1 MKIETAFFLGGK
13 MNKRRRSLLLLVLFL
28 FLSST
33 GPWTHV
39 FGDGE
44 KAATILFTHDMHSY
58 LLPGTHRAE
67 GTVTEFGG
75 FARLKTVIDR
85 EKTKAPNA
93 LVLDAGDFSMGTLF
107 QTIFSTEAPE
117 LRLMGSM
124 GYDAVTLGNHEFDY
138 RSQGLADMLERAL
151 DSGETLPAIVTANLD
166 RTQETE
172 GSVKALQTALDR
184 YGAKDYML
192 LERNGVSIA
201 VFGLTGYDAI
211 ESAPMSEIGFLDPVE
226 RAKAVV
232 KEIKDIE
239 DPDLI
244 ICLSH
249 SGTWEDP
256 KDSEDQLLAKEVP
269 DIDVIISGHTHS
281 VTPTPLIQGDTII
294 ASAGENAGFLGRL
307 DLLETSE
314 GNWIVEG
321 FALLPVDA
329 TIRENRET
337 AVKVAAFLEMIETE
351 YLDGFGLSYDQ
362 VVVRSPYAFTEFKN
376 FAKVQEE
383 DPLGSLIA
391 DAYIHA
397 VKEAEGDRYEPIA
410 VAVVPAGVIR
420 GSIAEGE
427 ITVSDLF
434 NVSSLGMG
442 RDGTPGYPLI
452 SVYLTGK
459 ELSAIAEVD
468 ASVTPIMESA
478 QLYTSGLEYVFNP
491 NRLIFNKVTYLR
503 LVEEDGTR
511 VVPEDDK
518 LYRVVCGLYSGQ
530 MLGAVKG
537 KTFGMI
543 SLEPKDK
550 NGELITEFE
559 DHIIMK
565 ENQEAKEWLALVS
578 YLGSFPKGGDGV
590 PVIPALYQ
598 MPQGR
603 KTVEDSTAFGDLISQ
618 PNHVYYLLVGAVSAI
633 LLLFVLALYL
643 VKRRREKRSE
653 AEQR

>member
-1 MKIETAFFLGGK
+1 
-13 MNKRRRSLLLLVLFL
+13 MNKHKRFLLLWALFL
-28 FLSST
+28 FLTSSVPGT
-33 GPWTHV
+33 LA
-39 FGDGE
+39 FADGE
-44 KAATILFTHDMHSY
+44 KTATILFTHDMHSY
-58 LLPGTHRAE
+58 LLPGTHRSE
-67 GTVTEFGG
+67 GKVSEFGG

-85 EKTKAPNA
+85 EKTKTPNA
-93 LVLDAGDFSMGTLF
+93 LVMDAGDFSMGTLF
-107 QTIFSTEAPE
+107 QTIFSSEAPE

-138 RSQGLADMLERAL
+138 RSQGLADMLEAAM
-151 DSGETLPAIVTANLD
+151 DSKDLLPAIVTANLD
-166 RTQETE
+166 RNQEAE

-184 YGAKDYML
+184 YGAEEYLL
-192 LERNGVSIA
+192 LERDGVSIA
-201 VFGLTGYDAI
+201 VLGLTGYDAI

-232 KEIKDIE
+232 EEIKDLH

-256 KDSEDQLLAKEVP
+256 KVSEDQLLAKEVP

-307 DLLETSE
+307 DLLQNSD
-314 GNWIVEG
+314 GVWIVDE
-321 FALLPVDA
+321 FALLPVDG
-329 TIRENRET
+329 TIIENRET
-337 AVKVAAFLEMIETE
+337 AAKVADFLDMIETE

-362 VVVRSPYAFTEFKN
+362 IVVRSPFAFTEYKY

-391 DAYIHA
+391 DSYIHA

-420 GSIAEGE
+420 GSIAEGD

-434 NVSSLGMG
+434 NVSSLGIG

-459 ELSAIAEVD
+459 ELKAIAEVD

-478 QLYTSGLEYVFNP
+478 QLYTSGLEYAFNP

-511 VVPEDDK
+511 VIPEDDK

-550 NGELITEFE
+550 NGELITDFE
-559 DHIIMK
+559 KHIIMK

-578 YLGSFPKGGDGV
+578 YLGSFQKGADGI
-590 PVIPALYQ
+590 PVITPIYYTL
-598 MPQGR
+598 QGR
-603 KTVEDSTAFGDLISQ
+603 KTIEDSVEFGDLISQ
-618 PNHVYYLLVGAVSAI
+618 PNHVYYLLVGTVSTI
-633 LLLFVLALYL
+633 LLLLVLILYL
-643 VKRRREKRSE
+643 VKRRREKRSGAKE
-653 AEQR
+653 S

>member
-1 MKIETAFFLGGK
+1 
-13 MNKRRRSLLLLVLFL
+13 MNKRRLSLLLLALFL
-28 FLSST
+28 FITSIAPVPS
-33 GPWTHV
+33 V

-44 KAATILFTHDMHSY
+44 KSATILFTHDMHSY
-58 LLPGTHRAE
+58 LLPGTRRAE

-85 EKTKAPNA
+85 EKTKTPNA

-117 LRLMGSM
+117 LRLMGAM

-138 RSQGLADMLERAL
+138 RSQGLADMLKTAI
-151 DSGETLPAIVTANLD
+151 DSKEKLPSIVTANLD
-166 RTQETE
+166 RTMEAE

-184 YGAKDYML
+184 YGAQDYLL
-192 LERNGVSIA
+192 LERDGVSIA
-201 VFGLTGYDAI
+201 VFGITGYDAI
-211 ESAPMSEIGFLDPVE
+211 ESAPMSEIGFLDPVK

-232 KEIKDIE
+232 KEINDDH

-256 KDSEDQLLAKEVP
+256 KVSEDQLLAKEVP

-281 VTPTPLIQGDTII
+281 LTPTPLIQGDTII

-307 DLLETSE
+307 DLLQTSDGE
-314 GNWIVEG
+314 WIVDE
-321 FALLPVDA
+321 FALLPVDG
-329 TIRENRET
+329 TIREDRKT
-337 AVKVAAFLEMIETE
+337 AARVAEFLEMIETE
-351 YLDGFGLSYDQ
+351 YLDGFGLSYNQ
-362 VVVRSPYAFTEFKN
+362 VVVRSPFAFTEFKY
-376 FAKVQEE
+376 FAKRQEE

-478 QLYTSGLEYVFNP
+478 QLYTSGLEYAFNP

-503 LVEEDGTR
+503 LVAEDGTR
-511 VVPEDDK
+511 LVPENDK

-550 NGELITEFE
+550 NGDPIIDFE
-559 DHIIMK
+559 KHIIMK

-578 YLGSFPKGGDGV
+578 YLSSFQKGGDGI

-603 KTVEDSTAFGDLISQ
+603 KTVEDSIAFGDLISQ
-618 PNHVYYLLVGAVSAI
+618 PNHVYYLLVGAVSTI
-633 LLLFVLALYL
+633 LLLLVLLLYI
-643 VKRRREKRSE
+643 VKRRREKRS
-653 AEQR
+653 AAGKR